1 MLSNLATK
9 SNLALKLLKGN
20 VHKDERGTITYN
32 NEFDASSIKRIYTIE
47 NRDTGFVRGWQGHA
61 VEQRWFACVKGS
73 FRISVIAVD
82 SFQKPSKGLP
92 REDFYLEDDALT
104 YLHVPAGCITAIQA
118 EESDS
123 KLLVLADYAMGEIKD
138 EYRFDIDYFDK

>member
-47 NRDTGFVRGWQGHA
+47 NRNTDFVRGWLGHA
-61 VEQRWFACVKGS
+61 IEQRWFACVKGS

-82 SFQKPSKGLP
+82 SFQQPSKGLP
-92 REDFYLEDDALT
+92 REDFYLKDGALT

-118 EESDS
+118 EEPDS

-138 EYRFDIDYFDK
+138 EYRFAIDYFEG